1 MTPSE
6 FRQEKSAESGSQHE
20 QDERWMML
28 ALEQA
33 ELAREHGEVPVGAVL
48 VKGDTALGVAYN
60 CPIATHDT
68 TAHAEILALR
78 QASQNQANYRLP
90 GTTLY
95 VTIEPCTMCVG
106 ALIHA
111 RIQRLVFGAREPR
124 AGAVLSQQRLL
135 DHEAFNHRVDYTEG
149 VLADQCASIMQ
160 NFFRDKRTEA

>member
-1 MTPSE
+1 MTPSD
-6 FRQEKSAESGSQHE
+6 FRQEKSAESSSQRE
-20 QDERWMML
+20 QDEHWMVL
-28 ALEQA
+28 ALAQA

-48 VKGDTALGVAYN
+48 VKDDTALGVAYN

-111 RIQRLVFGAREPR
+111 RIQRLVFGAREPK

-135 DHEAFNHRVDYTEG
+135 DHESFNHRVSYTEG
-149 VLADQCASIMQ
+149 ILADQCALIMQ
-160 NFFRDKRTEA
+160 NFFRDKRAEA